1 MRYKRA
7 CADAN
12 ILGHL
17 YRSGESSLLNRF
29 FEQVLVDQW
38 ILDEIK
44 RKQKDILPLIERE
57 LSHASF
63 LLLVDRAELQ
73 NRQVLSLYE
82 TELDDMRNLFLPPD
96 EGEKRVIA
104 LARAIGVSFVLT
116 DDEKPD
122 GPYWSIERGIISH
135 VEALAFWDLVYMS
148 ILDGGYS
155 DYIAA
160 RESYNRIC
168 QQGYHPPYAPGFG
181 SRMAAA
187 VRRLKDKEWFKQWCQ
202 ARGVKAGVTIELLK
216 QIKQAGW

>member
-17 YRSGESSLLNRF
+17 YRSGESSLLSRI

-44 RKQKDILPLIERE
+44 RKQRDILPVIEQE
-57 LSHASF
+57 LSNASF
-63 LLLVDRAELQ
+63 LLLVDRVELQ
-73 NRQVLSLYE
+73 SRQLLSLYE

-104 LARAIGVSFVLT
+104 LARATGVGFVLT
-116 DDEKPD
+116 DDEKQD
-122 GPYWSIERGIISH
+122 GPYWSIERGIISR
-135 VEALAFWDLVYMS
+135 VEALAFWDLVYLG
-148 ILDGGYS
+148 ILSGIYHT
-155 DYIAA
+155 YEAA
-160 RESYNRIC
+160 KDSYNLIC
-168 QQGYHPPYAPGFG
+168 QKGYVPPYPPPFG

-187 VRRLKDKEWFKQWCQ
+187 VRRLKDKEWYRQWCQ
-202 ARGVKAGVTIELLK
+202 ANGIKSEVSFNLLK
-216 QIKQAGW
+216 TIKESGW